1 MPKEGDLYIK
11 KMTCARE
18 GDLCLRRATC
28 VQGEQFKPDRN
39 LYPEREQLKA
49 CVSYFLSNFYF
60 FYQMIAPQKL

>member
-1 MPKEGDLYIK
+1 MPTEGDLYTE

-28 VQGEQFKPDRN
+28 AQGEQFKPERN
-39 LYPEREQLKA
+39 LCPEREQLKA
-49 CVSYFLSNFYF
+49 CVSYCFIKFLY